1 MQSRERKV
9 TDADSDT
16 QEGAAISP
24 RKRHC
29 APNSVDTA
37 IAAAASLA
45 AQQHA
50 NYLAQQALLA
60 LLQKDEELQVCAFCL
75 VIT

>member
-1 MQSRERKV
+1 MVQGRKRKF
-9 TDADSDT
+9 DDSDANT
-16 QEGAAISP
+16 QEGTAISP

-29 APNSVDTA
+29 APASVDTA
-37 IAAAASLA
+37 AAEAAAAASLA

-60 LLQKDEELQVCAFCL
+60 LQQKDEELQV
-75 VIT
+75 

>member
-1 MQSRERKV
+1 MQSRKRKV
-9 TDADSDT
+9 TDNDADT

-29 APNSVDTA
+29 APSSVDTA
-37 IAAAASLA
+37 AAAAA

-50 NYLAQQALLA
+50 IYLAQQALLA
-60 LLQKDEELQVCAFCL
+60 LQQNDEELQVCAFFAL
-75 VIT
+75 SSLN